1 LPVQAEAGKAFS
13 NGSFFWPIFWYTVGI
28 STVIMAVVSAVKAF
42 IRPQLP
48 RRWLKTFLLSQ
59 LTWFGSLWLLYSI
72 GNSGNHERA
81 TIDFWSFA
89 TFFIAPL
96 LTLIVA
102 VLVAFGGPAKPA
114 DPLEPPD

>member
-1 LPVQAEAGKAFS
+1 MPTQAEAGKAFS
-13 NGSFFWPIFWYTVGI
+13 NSGFFWPIFWYTVGI
-28 STVIMAVVSAVKAF
+28 QTVIMVVVSVAKAF
-42 IRPQLP
+42 VRPQLP
-48 RRWLKTFLLSQ
+48 RRWLKTFLLSL

-89 TFFIAPL
+89 TLFVAPL

-114 DPLEPPD
+114 GPPEPLY